1 MASLR
6 PRRVPVIELITGL
19 SVVVSGS
26 TAPTPPAAPPT
37 STAAPGQTARPAGGD
52 PWKRCL
58 ELVALALR
66 AHDAI
71 LWQAEAGDRFRVQTQ
86 FGLGG
91 QSVESLQGT
100 WPGHDDLLRGIL
112 AARAPRVV
120 EARFE
125 PAGHGAPPQQ
135 LRILAIPIL
144 AVGTEPQIL
153 EVFLPGSRQDL
164 SDEQALSLAAAL
176 IESHSP
182 SGPAPAKAGA
192 TASTSGR
199 EQLAEFALQAHRSL
213 EVGKTA
219 YAIVAEAQRLLQA
232 DRVSLL
238 RFRGR
243 GVRVL
248 AVSGVDQPDPRAA
261 AVRQLE
267 ELGRAC
273 RTLDRIEAIPAPAG
287 TPSDPVRGRLTELGQ
302 AMGTMRLAVAPLR
315 SEAGPIGL
323 LVVEDRS
330 SAKPADWS
338 ALPGVQVVSA
348 SAMAHAMAHSDQPLH
363 GLSRLVR
370 SLGITRTWLRLV
382 GRLLLLGGLAA
393 GGTYLAVQPA
403 TLYVTGR
410 GSIVPR
416 DRREVYAPVAGIVQE
431 VRTRHG
437 ESVQSGQP
445 VVVLRSPN
453 LEFEMTRVQGELQT
467 AEQQIADIAALRT
480 DPNRPQNQSSDAEL
494 AAREEELKTVRESLI
509 RQRTLLEGQ
518 QRTLTV
524 PAPIAGQVLTW
535 DVEQTL
541 DERPV
546 ERGQR
551 LLTVGDPAGPW
562 IVEVRIPDGQMG
574 HLQRARKNTEGQPLR
589 ATFSVTTDLD
599 HQVAAQVESV
609 ADLVEDDPQQGP
621 TVLTTLSFDRAA
633 LRDLRPG
640 ATAVARIDC
649 GQRSLGYVW
658 FHRLIETAKTWW
670 EF

>member
-1 MASLR
+1 MASSR
-6 PRRVPVIELITGL
+6 PCRIPVIELVTGL
-19 SVVVSGS
+19 SVVVFGS
-26 TAPTPPAAPPT
+26 TVPTAPVV
-37 STAAPGQTARPAGGD
+37 PGQTTRPGGD
-52 PWKRCL
+52 PWTSCL
-58 ELVALALR
+58 ELVAIALR

-71 LWQAEAGDRFRVQTQ
+71 LWQAEAGDRFRVQAQ

-91 QSVESLQGT
+91 QAVETLQGT

-112 AARAPRVV
+112 ATRAPRVV

-125 PAGHGAPPQQ
+125 PAGNGAPPQQ
-135 LRILAIPIL
+135 LRILALPIL
-144 AVGTEPQIL
+144 AVGTEPRIL
-153 EVFLPGSRQDL
+153 EVFLPGARQDL

-176 IESHSP
+176 IESHVP
-182 SGPAPAKAGA
+182 SGSAPAKADAGA
-192 TASTSGR
+192 VAAPSASGR
-199 EQLAEFALQAHRSL
+199 EQLAEFALHAHRSL
-213 EVGKTA
+213 EVGRTA

-238 RFRGR
+238 QVRGR
-243 GVRVL
+243 RVRTL

-267 ELGRAC
+267 EIGRAC
-273 RTLDRIEAIPAPAG
+273 RSLERIEAIPAPAG
-287 TPSDPVRGRLTELGQ
+287 TPSDPLRTRLTELGQ
-302 AMGTMRLAVAPLR
+302 AMGTTRMAVAPLR

-323 LVVEDRS
+323 LIVEDRAAS
-330 SAKPADWS
+330 KPADWS
-338 ALPGVQVVSA
+338 ALPGVQVVST
-348 SAMAHAMAHSDQPLH
+348 SALSHAIAHSEQPLL
-363 GLSRLVR
+363 GLSRLIR
-370 SLGITRTWLRLV
+370 SLGVTRTWLRLV

-403 TLYVTGR
+403 TLHVTGR

-562 IVEVRIPDGQMG
+562 IVEIRIPDSQMG
-574 HLQRARKNTEGQPLR
+574 YLQGARKSAEGQPLR

-599 HQVAAQVESV
+599 HQIPAQVEAV
-609 ADLVEDDPQQGP
+609 ADLVDDDPQQGP

-658 FHRLIETAKTWW
+658 FHRLIETVKTWW
-670 EF
+670 AF